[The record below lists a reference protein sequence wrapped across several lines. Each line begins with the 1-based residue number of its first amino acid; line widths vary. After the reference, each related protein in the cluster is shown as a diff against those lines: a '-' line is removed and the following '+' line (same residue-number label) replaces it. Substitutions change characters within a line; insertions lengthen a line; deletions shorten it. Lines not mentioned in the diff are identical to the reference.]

1 MTGILIL
8 DNVPVKMAT
17 GIPSG
22 YTAGDLFTSYG
33 QPIKMVGGAIGLT
46 DRGGTVGNTDLF
58 DSEGR
63 PVIVVMEIEP
73 TEVTIGATGIL
84 DVTGYRQVTVR
95 VASGTTDNLDSITG
109 LEDWQKVDLFGYTG
123 ETVTMRHAQ
132 GAAAGQIHCKSSR
145 TLNSP
150 YDTITIQRRG
160 TDMAICNA
168 ENGA

>member
-1 MTGILIL
+1 MSGILIL
-8 DNVPVKMAT
+8 DNLPVKMAT

-58 DSEGR
+58 DSYGR
-63 PVIVVMEIEP
+63 PVVVVMEIEP
-73 TEVTIGATGIL
+73 TEVTIAADGSL

-95 VASGTTDNLDSITG
+95 VASGSTDNLDSVTG

-132 GAAAGQIHCKSSR
+132 GATGQVHCKSNR

-150 YDTITIQRRG
+150 YDTITLQRRG
-160 TDMAICNA
+160 DDYAICNA
-168 ENGA
+168 ENGG